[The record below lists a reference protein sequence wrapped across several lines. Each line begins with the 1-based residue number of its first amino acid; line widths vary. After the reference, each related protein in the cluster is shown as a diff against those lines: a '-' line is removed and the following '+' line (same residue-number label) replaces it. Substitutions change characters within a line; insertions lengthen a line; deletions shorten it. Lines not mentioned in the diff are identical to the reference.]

1 MTRKKVILFIVEGT
15 SEELALGT
23 LIESYYQDNH
33 RVIMKVVRGDI
44 TTRDFVQ
51 HNNIVDTVGELVK
64 EEIARS
70 RIKKTDIVKVV
81 HLIDTDGAF
90 IKDDRIIE
98 ELLGQPF
105 VTYELD
111 CIRTDRKSAIQA
123 RNEQKSRNV
132 IRLIGTSTLLSCIPY
147 QIMYMSSNLDHVLYD
162 IQNLPDKEKE
172 DKAME
177 FAETYMDNIDGFV
190 DFITKSD
197 FSICS
202 DYSASWKFIQKDCNS
217 LKRYSNL
224 GLLFSES

>member
-51 HNNIVDTVGELVK
+51 HNNIVAKVGELVK

-90 IKDDRIIE
+90 IKDDRII
-98 ELLGQPF
+98 
-105 VTYELD
+105 
-111 CIRTDRKSAIQA
+111 
-123 RNEQKSRNV
+123 
-132 IRLIGTSTLLSCIPY
+132 
-147 QIMYMSSNLDHVLYD
+147 
-162 IQNLPDKEKE
+162 
-172 DKAME
+172 
-177 FAETYMDNIDGFV
+177 
-190 DFITKSD
+190 
-197 FSICS
+197 
-202 DYSASWKFIQKDCNS
+202 
-217 LKRYSNL
+217 
-224 GLLFSES
+224 